1 MDRLDAMRA
10 FITVAAE
17 GSFVK
22 AAERLQQSPQLV
34 SKYVGQLERHLGIR
48 LFNRTTRR
56 VHLTE
61 AGQQYQLRA
70 RQLLEELDDLENQVG
85 DLQHHAQG
93 LLRISAPVSFAMRHL
108 PSLLLGFQQQHPRVG
123 IDLQLNDRKVD
134 IVEEGFDIA
143 LRIGRLKDSSLIA
156 KPLAPVRLL
165 LCAAPGYL
173 EQYGE
178 PAQLSDLTQH
188 RYLPYSYLENTIG
201 TELHEALQAIKQ
213 RQQGE
218 LVSNNGDVLVQAAIA
233 GGGIILQPSFITGA
247 AIKAG
252 QLQVILPQYEP
263 APLGLYAVYAHRQ
276 LLASK
281 VRQFLE
287 FSEGFYGSPPYWDDF
302 ANA

>member
-1 MDRLDAMRA
+1 MDRIDAMRT
-10 FITVAAE
+10 FIAVAAE

-34 SKYVGQLERHLGIR
+34 SKYVGQLEQHLGIR

-70 RQLLEELDDLENQVG
+70 RQLLEELDDLESQLG
-85 DLQHHAQG
+85 DLQGNAQG
-93 LLRISAPVSFAMRHL
+93 LLRISAPVSFAALHL
-108 PSLLLGFQQQHPRVG
+108 AKLLHGFQQLHPRVG
-123 IDLQLNDRKVD
+123 IDVQLNDRKVD

-156 KPLAPVRLL
+156 KHLAPVRLL
-165 LCAAPGYL
+165 LCAAPHYL
-173 EQYGE
+173 QQYGQ
-178 PAQLSDLTQH
+178 PTGLGDLAQH
-188 RYLPYSYLENTIG
+188 RYLHYSYLENTLG
-201 TELHEALQAIKQ
+201 AELHAALQAIRV

-218 LVSNNGDVLVQAAIA
+218 LISNNGDILVQAAIA
-233 GGGIILQPSFITGA
+233 GGGIILQPSFIVGA
-247 AIKAG
+247 AINAG

-263 APLGLYAVYAHRQ
+263 PPLGLYAVYAHRQ

-281 VRQFLE
+281 VRYFLE